1 MIRGQVWS
9 PAPKKKLIYRY
20 KWLKTTYGNSSFW
33 KNQTAE
39 MTASPWGSTADPG
52 WQVSWWVG
60 SNIRGNYPTWRTEKG
75 GNKENWV
82 TPGNRATSSV
92 CMVESQKGKEK
103 GEKMGQSA
111 MASNLPKFYSF
122 QKLQTRWCAGQ
133 WPISW
138 NNPFAL
144 SCSCSRCLSQPWK
157 AN

>member
-1 MIRGQVWS
+1 MEI
-9 PAPKKKLIYRY
+9 LH
-20 KWLKTTYGNSSFW
+20 FE

-60 SNIRGNYPTWRTEKG
+60 SDIRGNYPTWRTEKG

-82 TPGNRATSSV
+82 TPGNRAMSSV

-111 MASNLPKFYSF
+111 MASNFPKFYSF
-122 QKLQTRWCAGQ
+122 QKSQTRRCAGQ
-133 WPISW
+133 WPIAEITPLLPKLFLLKMFVTAMENKLEW
-138 NNPFAL
+138 WCPEG
-144 SCSCSRCLSQPWK
+144 CGIM
-157 AN
+157 